1 MTAAAVPM
9 RTRPPARP
17 TEAQVLAVLAVKL
30 LSHGDLEDFRRCFAV
45 DAVNRPGDY
54 APAPCRSAGPHAV
67 WATSRWLRRAFG
79 DLDWTVRAVA
89 GRGPVV
95 LVAAEMSGRHT
106 GALTLHDRHGL
117 PARVLPPTGLRFT
130 VRRTY
135 RFRTA
140 EHRIIERSVDLG
152 ELGPLR
158 QDR

>member
-1 MTAAAVPM
+1 MTAATAV
-9 RTRPPARP
+9 RP

-30 LSHGDLEDFRRCFAV
+30 LSHGDRGDFRRCFAA

-54 APAPCRSAGPHAV
+54 APGPCRGTGPDAV

-79 DLDWTVRAVA
+79 ELDWTVRAVA

-95 LVAAEMSGRHT
+95 LVAAEMRGRHT
-106 GALTLHDRHGL
+106 GALTLHDRHGT
-117 PARVLPPTGLRFT
+117 PARVLRPSGLRFT

-140 EHRIIERSVDLG
+140 GHRIIERSVDFG
-152 ELGPLR
+152 ELGPFR
-158 QDR
+158 EDMRP